1 MSENKLLLRSLFL
14 KFLDGQP
21 QYEVVHTTGTTTSGK
36 PIKKIPIRPI
46 ENRFSI
52 KSLTN
57 DIRLGL
63 KNYFSK
69 DEDVVIYNYDLLI
82 TPNILLWIEDG
93 SENGVIESLRLHSV
107 KLLLDTSIVFEIED
121 GDRVLDGEFTIDKIS
136 TDELADIANA
146 IQETYNDIVTRK

>member
-1 MSENKLLLRSLFL
+1 MK
-14 KFLDGQP
+14 
-21 QYEVVHTTGTTTSGK
+21 TTTAGY
-36 PIKKIPIRPI
+36 II
-46 ENRFSI
+46 ENAREQLIEFMRCGI
-52 KSLTN
+52 AMLYLAIHKKMPN
-57 DIRLGL
+57 
-63 KNYFSK
+63 FSK

-121 GDRVLDGEFTIDKIS
+121 ENRVLDGEFSVDKIS